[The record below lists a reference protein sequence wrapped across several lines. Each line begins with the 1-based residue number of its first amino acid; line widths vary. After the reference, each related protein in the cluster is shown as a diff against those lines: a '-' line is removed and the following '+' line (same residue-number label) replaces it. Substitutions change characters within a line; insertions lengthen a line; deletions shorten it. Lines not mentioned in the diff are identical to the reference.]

1 MGRYT
6 VGAVDL
12 RLAVTVKVE
21 PYPISLSGG
30 HFGVILPH
38 KQSPEPLGGIRQFYP
53 GGLR

>member
-1 MGRYT
+1 MGWYT

-30 HFGVILPH
+30 HAV
-38 KQSPEPLGGIRQFYP
+38 SPVCGGGYVGNNLGK
-53 GGLR
+53 GLERGRPN